1 MSSIKE
7 KSLNWLGKLRNA
19 YRLVIM
25 NEETFQEVGSYKL
38 SLLNV
43 YVFLSTIV
51 VIVALA
57 VGALIFFTPVKRY
70 VPGYGSVSDDREMMR
85 LSRQVADMEKELSA
99 FRTYSE
105 NVRRMLLGDVQ
116 TEKDVPKLKSSEMHS
131 DSAAGSPPEIPVV
144 DEELR
149 REVALGELGVA
160 AREPRTSNFSPKE
173 VPLEQLFFS
182 PPIKGKISAGFDAD
196 KKHWGTDVIAPQNT
210 AIKSVMDGYV
220 FFSDWTL
227 ETGNSMGIQHAN
239 NVITFYKH
247 NSALLKKTGSFVKA
261 GEAIAIIGN
270 TGTLTD
276 GPHLHFELWHKGKP
290 VNPIDYIKLE

>member
-7 KSLNWLGKLRNA
+7 KSLNWLGKLRDT
-19 YRLVIM
+19 YRLVVM
-25 NEETFQEVGSYKL
+25 NDETFQEVGSYRL

-43 YVFLSTIV
+43 YVSLSTIV
-51 VIVALA
+51 VLVALA

-70 VPGYGSVSDDREMMR
+70 VPGYGDVSGDRELIR
-85 LSRQVADMEKELSA
+85 LNRKVAEMEKELAA

-105 NVRRMLLGDVQ
+105 NVRRMLSGDVQ
-116 TEKDVPKLKSSEMHS
+116 TEKDVPKLKSSDMQA
-131 DSAAGSPPEIPVV
+131 DSASTPPEMPAV

-149 REVALGELGVA
+149 REVALGDLGMA
-160 AREPRTSNFSPKE
+160 AREPRTSNFSPRD
-173 VPLEQLFFS
+173 VPLEQMFFS
-182 PPIKGKISAGFDAD
+182 PPIKGKISAGFEAD
-196 KKHWGTDVIAPQNT
+196 KKHLGVDVIAPQNT
-210 AIKSVMDGYV
+210 AIKSAMDGYV

-227 ETGNSMGIQHAN
+227 ETGNTIGIQHAN

-270 TGTLTD
+270 TGTKTD
-276 GPHLHFELWHKGKP
+276 GPHLHFELWYKGKP
-290 VNPIDYIKLE
+290 VNPTDYIKVE

>member
-85 LSRQVADMEKELSA
+85 LSRQVADMEKELGA

-105 NVRRMLLGDVQ
+105 NVRRMLSGDVQ

-131 DSAAGSPPEIPVV
+131 DSVAGSPPEIPVV

-160 AREPRTSNFSPKE
+160 AREPRTSNFSPRE

-227 ETGNSMGIQHAN
+227 ETGNSIGIQHAN

-247 NSALLKKTGSFVKA
+247 NSALLKKTGSFVKS

-270 TGTLTD
+270 TGTQTD

>member
-7 KSLNWLGKLRNA
+7 KSLNWLGKLRDQ
-19 YRLVIM
+19 YRLVVM
-25 NEETFQEVGSYKL
+25 NDETFQEVGSYRL

-51 VIVALA
+51 VLVALA

-70 VPGYGSVSDDREMMR
+70 VPGYGDVGDAREMMR
-85 LSRQVADMEKELSA
+85 LNRQVEEMEKELVA
-99 FRTYSE
+99 FRTYSD
-105 NVRRMLLGDVQ
+105 NVRRMLTGDVI
-116 TEKDVPKLKSSEMHS
+116 TEKDIPRLKPSDIAA
-131 DSAAGSPPEIPVV
+131 DSAAAPPPEMPAV
-144 DEELR
+144 DQELR
-149 REVALGELGVA
+149 REVALGDLGTA
-160 AREPRTSNFSPKE
+160 AREPRTSNFSPRD
-173 VPLEQLFFS
+173 VPLEQMFFS
-182 PPIKGKISAGFDAD
+182 PPIKGRISAGFDPD
-196 KKHWGTDVIAPQNT
+196 KKHWGTDVVAPQNT

-227 ETGNSMGIQHAN
+227 ETGNTIGIQHVN

-270 TGTLTD
+270 TGTKTD

-290 VNPIDYIKLE
+290 INPVDYIKLE

>member
-7 KSLNWLGKLRNA
+7 KSLNWLGKLRDQ
-19 YRLVIM
+19 YRLVVM
-25 NEETFQEVGSYKL
+25 NDETFQEVGSYKL

-70 VPGYGSVSDDREMMR
+70 VPGYGDAADAREMMR
-85 LSRQVADMEKELSA
+85 LNRQVEEMEKELVA
-99 FRTYSE
+99 FRTYSD
-105 NVRRMLLGDVQ
+105 NVRRMLTGDVLA
-116 TEKDVPKLKSSEMHS
+116 EKDSPRLKSS
-131 DSAAGSPPEIPVV
+131 DLAADTALGPPPEMPAV
-144 DEELR
+144 DQELR
-149 REVALGELGVA
+149 REVARGDLGTA
-160 AREPRTSNFSPKE
+160 ARETRTSNFSPRDI
-173 VPLEQLFFS
+173 PLEQMFFS
-182 PPIKGKISAGFDAD
+182 PPIKGRISAGFDPD
-196 KKHWGTDVIAPQNT
+196 KKHWGTDVVAPQNT

-227 ETGNSMGIQHAN
+227 ETGNTIGIQHAN

-270 TGTLTD
+270 TGTKTD
-276 GPHLHFELWHKGKP
+276 GPHLHFELWHKGRP
-290 VNPIDYIKLE
+290 VNPVDYIKLE

>member
-7 KSLNWLGKLRNA
+7 KSLNWLGKLRDT
-19 YRLVIM
+19 YRLVVM
-25 NEETFQEVGSYKL
+25 NDETFQEVGSYRL

-43 YVFLSTIV
+43 YVSLSTIV
-51 VIVALA
+51 VLVALA

-70 VPGYGSVSDDREMMR
+70 VPGYGDVSGDRELIR
-85 LSRQVADMEKELSA
+85 LNRKVAEMEKELAA

-105 NVRRMLLGDVQ
+105 NVRRMLSGDVQ
-116 TEKDVPKLKSSEMHS
+116 TEKDVPKLKSSDMQA
-131 DSAAGSPPEIPVV
+131 DSASSPPEMPAV

-149 REVALGELGVA
+149 REVALGDLGMA
-160 AREPRTSNFSPKE
+160 AREPRTSNFSPRD
-173 VPLEQLFFS
+173 VPLEQMFFS
-182 PPIKGKISAGFDAD
+182 PPIKGKISAGFEAD
-196 KKHWGTDVIAPQNT
+196 KKHLGVDVIAPQNT
-210 AIKSVMDGYV
+210 AIKSAMDGYV

-227 ETGNSMGIQHAN
+227 ETGNTIGIQHAN

-270 TGTLTD
+270 TGTKTD
-276 GPHLHFELWHKGKP
+276 GPHLHFELWYKGKP
-290 VNPIDYIKLE
+290 VNPTDYIKVE

>member
-7 KSLNWLGKLRNA
+7 KSLNWLGKLRDT
-19 YRLVIM
+19 YRLVVM
-25 NEETFQEVGSYKL
+25 NDETFQEVGSYRL

-43 YVFLSTIV
+43 YVSLSTIV
-51 VIVALA
+51 VLVALA

-70 VPGYGSVSDDREMMR
+70 VPGYGDVSGDREMIR
-85 LSRQVADMEKELSA
+85 LNRKVAEMEKELAA

-105 NVRRMLLGDVQ
+105 NVRRMLSGDVQ
-116 TEKDVPKLKSSEMHS
+116 TEKDVPKLKSSDMQA
-131 DSAAGSPPEIPVV
+131 DSASTPPEMPAV

-149 REVALGELGVA
+149 REVALGDLGMA
-160 AREPRTSNFSPKE
+160 AREPRTSNFSPRD
-173 VPLEQLFFS
+173 VPLEQMFFS
-182 PPIKGKISAGFDAD
+182 PPIKGKISAGFEAD
-196 KKHWGTDVIAPQNT
+196 KKHWGVDVIAPQNT
-210 AIKSVMDGYV
+210 AIKSAMDGYV

-227 ETGNSMGIQHAN
+227 ETGNTIGIQHAN

-270 TGTLTD
+270 TGTKTD
-276 GPHLHFELWHKGKP
+276 GPHLHFELWYKGKP
-290 VNPIDYIKLE
+290 VNPTDYIKVE

>member
-1 MSSIKE
+1 MASIKE
-7 KSLNWLGKLRNA
+7 KSLNWLGKLRDT
-19 YRLVIM
+19 YRLVVM
-25 NEETFQEVGSYKL
+25 NDETFQEVGSYKL

-51 VIVALA
+51 VLVALA

-70 VPGYGSVSDDREMMR
+70 VPGYGDVSNDREIIR
-85 LSRQVADMEKELSA
+85 LNRQVADMEKDLNA
-99 FRTYSE
+99 FRTYTE
-105 NVRRMLLGDVQ
+105 NVKRMLAGDVQ
-116 TEKDVPKLKSSEMHS
+116 TEKDVPKLKTSDAQA
-131 DSAAGSPPEIPVV
+131 DSASVPPEIPAV

-149 REVALGELGVA
+149 REVALGDLGVA
-160 AREPRTSNFSPKE
+160 AREPRTSNFSPRD
-173 VPLEQLFFS
+173 VPLEQMFFS
-182 PPIKGKISAGFDAD
+182 PPVNGRISAHFDPD
-196 KKHWGTDVIAPQNT
+196 KKHWGTDVIAPRNT

-227 ETGNSMGIQHAN
+227 ETGNTIGIQHAN

-270 TGTLTD
+270 TGTQTD

-290 VNPIDYIKLE
+290 VNATDYIKLE

>member
-7 KSLNWLGKLRNA
+7 KSLNWLGKLRDQ
-19 YRLVIM
+19 YRLVVM
-25 NEETFQEVGSYKL
+25 NDETFQEVGSYRL

-51 VIVALA
+51 VLVALA

-70 VPGYGSVSDDREMMR
+70 VPGYGDVGDAREMMR
-85 LSRQVADMEKELSA
+85 LNRQVSEMEKELVA
-99 FRTYSE
+99 FRTYSD
-105 NVRRMLLGDVQ
+105 NVRRMLTADVIA
-116 TEKDVPKLKSSEMHS
+116 EKDIPRLKSSDLAA
-131 DSAAGSPPEIPVV
+131 DSAAGPPPEMPAV
-144 DEELR
+144 DQELR
-149 REVALGELGVA
+149 REVALGDLGTA
-160 AREPRTSNFSPKE
+160 AREPRTSNFSPRD
-173 VPLEQLFFS
+173 VPLEQMFFS
-182 PPIKGKISAGFDAD
+182 PPIKGRVSAGFDPD
-196 KKHWGTDVIAPQNT
+196 KKHWGTDVVAPQNT

-227 ETGNSMGIQHAN
+227 ETGNTIGIQHAN

-270 TGTLTD
+270 TGTKTD

-290 VNPIDYIKLE
+290 INPVDYIKLE